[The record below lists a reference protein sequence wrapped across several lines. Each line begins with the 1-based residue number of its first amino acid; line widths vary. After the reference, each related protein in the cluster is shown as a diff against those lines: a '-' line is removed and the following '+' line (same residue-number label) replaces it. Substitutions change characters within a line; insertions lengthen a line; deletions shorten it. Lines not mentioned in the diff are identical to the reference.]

1 MYTKLIFWFPFYPL
15 DYYTKTCMEWIGTQ
29 TGNKLLNFLY
39 LENIFE
45 ILHQQVWFSVNS
57 VRFQGL
63 VEILLIFNIHLQ
75 TQ

>member
-1 MYTKLIFWFPFYPL
+1 MYKTNFWFPFYPL

-45 ILHQQVWFSVNS
+45 ILHQQIWLSVNIVGFPGS
-57 VRFQGL
+57 VQ
-63 VEILLIFNIHLQ
+63 ILLIFNIHSKMQ
-75 TQ
+75 